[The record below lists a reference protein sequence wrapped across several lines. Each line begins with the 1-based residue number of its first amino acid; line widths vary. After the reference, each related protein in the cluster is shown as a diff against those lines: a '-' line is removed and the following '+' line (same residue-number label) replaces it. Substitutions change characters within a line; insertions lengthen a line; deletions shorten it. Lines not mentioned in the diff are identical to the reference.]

1 MRASRTDFVRGVVRL
16 CALAACALLGS
27 AGPPAATAVNDAAI
41 LSPDLPTDLSTF
53 GFFRDGLAQAPADG
67 VTPYRLNTPLWSD
80 GAYKLRFL
88 YLPKGATAHA
98 QGDGLLDLPVG
109 AALVKSFAFTE
120 AGKRRLIETRVLL
133 HRPSGW
139 VAASY
144 QWDTAQTSA
153 RIVPAGAR
161 VPITTPAGEAIS
173 YKIPNRNQCKEC
185 HALDNVMTPIGPK
198 ARNLSVAWLDA
209 QHRAGRLDAVPKV
222 AHPLP
227 LWEDRAKVAPR
238 TCRARLSRSQLRKLP
253 QCARCGVEF
262 RAVAW
267 MGRTRSGAAGL
278 AQASGRGRSRFGD
291 AGVRRGAG
299 RPRWLDP
306 APPHGQHRARRGDAP
321 NRLVARRPGW
331 TGGDQR
337 LDQVVAVADGQ

>member
-53 GFFRDGLAQAPADG
+53 GFFRDGPAQAPADG

-80 GAYKLRFL
+80 GADKLRFL

-120 AGKRRLIETRVLL
+120 AGKRRLMETRVLL

-144 QWDTAQTSA
+144 QWDAAQTSA

-185 HALDNVMTPIGPK
+185 HALNNVMTPIGPK

-227 LWEDRAKVAPR
+227 LWEDRAKVAPALAA
-238 TCRARLSRSQLRKLP
+238 RAYLEANCANCHNARGAASNSGLWLDWNEADPVRLGLRKP
-253 QCARCGVEF
+253 PV
-262 RAVAW
+262 
-267 MGRTRSGAAGL
+267 AAGRGSGTL
-278 AQASGRGRSRFGD
+278 AFDVAPGDPAGSILLHRMASTEPGVAMPEIGRSSVDRDG
-291 AGVRRGAG
+291 
-299 RPRWLDP
+299 L
-306 APPHGQHRARRGDAP
+306 
-321 NRLVARRPGW
+321 
-331 TGGDQR
+331 
-337 LDQVVAVADGQ
+337 AVISAWIKSLK

>member
-227 LWEDRAKVAPR
+227 LWEDRAKVAPALAA
-238 TCRARLSRSQLRKLP
+238 RAYLEANCANCHNARGAASNSGLWLGWDEPDPVRLGLRKP
-253 QCARCGVEF
+253 PV
-262 RAVAW
+262 
-267 MGRTRSGAAGL
+267 AAGRGSGTL
-278 AQASGRGRSRFGD
+278 AFDVAPGDPAGSILLHRMASTEPGVAMPEIGRSSVDRDG
-291 AGVRRGAG
+291 
-299 RPRWLDP
+299 L
-306 APPHGQHRARRGDAP
+306 
-321 NRLVARRPGW
+321 
-331 TGGDQR
+331 
-337 LDQVVAVADGQ
+337 AVISAWIKSLK